1 MSGVQDTTRD
11 YVVVERAD
19 EADVGVAY
27 DFRTHVEKTLQK
39 DGDVAI
45 DKLVDGLG
53 AVQQSTMEQLRYH
66 YSSNKVVVSFSHI
79 RIGGMSVMH
88 EYAPEAVQRKGGNGT

>member
-1 MSGVQDTTRD
+1 M
-11 YVVVERAD
+11 ERAD

-45 DKLVDGLG
+45 DKLVEDIL
-53 AVQQSTMEQLRYH
+53 SR
-66 YSSNKVVVSFSHI
+66 
-79 RIGGMSVMH
+79 SVC
-88 EYAPEAVQRKGGNGT
+88 KLWG